1 VKKQWALPFMML
13 PVLMLSGC
21 GSVGDKSSSMIL
33 LYAATAIL
41 ALLMLIG
48 YCWLEKK
55 YELWFFMLFS
65 CVLVV
70 NTGYFLLSISGD
82 LTMALWANRLSY
94 LGSVFLPLAMLMI
107 VLSITRI
114 RFFKWLPATLV
125 CVSFAMFLLAASY
138 PVLSWYY
145 TDVTLHTQLGATHL
159 DKEYGPL
166 HSLYLIYL
174 LAYFAAIISVSI
186 YAFVKKKIDSPLRV
200 TILSAAVFINIGV
213 WLVEQL
219 VAIDFEILS
228 ISYIITELFLLGLH
242 LITRENERLKQ
253 LVVQQT
259 APTEPAV
266 SDAFIIGISQL
277 TQTERTIYD
286 LYLCGKSTKDVME
299 ALRITENTLKFHNKN
314 IYGKLG
320 VSSRK
325 ELLANARAI
334 QTTK

>member
-1 VKKQWALPFMML
+1 MML

-21 GSVGDKSSSMIL
+21 GSVGDKSSSIIL

-114 RFFKWLPATLV
+114 RYFKWLPAALL
-125 CVSFAMFLLAASY
+125 CASFAMFLLAASY

-174 LAYFAAIISVSI
+174 MAYFAAIISVSI
-186 YAFVKKKIDSPLRV
+186 YSFVKKKIDSPLRV

-219 VAIDFEILS
+219 VAVDFEILS
-228 ISYIITELFLLGLH
+228 ITYIITELLLLGLH
-242 LITRENERLKQ
+242 MVTKEIDRLRQIVSQTEQTRS
-253 LVVQQT
+253 T
-259 APTEPAV
+259 PA
-266 SDAFIIGISQL
+266 AFAKGLAEL
-277 TQTERTIYD
+277 TQAERTIYN
-286 LYLCGKSTKDVME
+286 YYIEGRTTKEIMV
-299 ALRITENTLKFHNKN
+299 ALSITENTLKFHNKN

-320 VSSRK
+320 VRSRK
-325 ELLANARAI
+325 ELI
-334 QTTK
+334 QIAKKLI